1 MRSTSFDGSDRVK
14 VCNFV
19 LIRPLTPWVVYE
31 NPDLQEDQRTSTSC
45 RTKWRSGTPERVTT
59 AVVGRG
65 TSFDRVGRGG
75 PIRLDTVVS
84 IHLILVVCGYSVRS
98 ISPMSAGNWL
108 VRTKTVPTHR
118 FYSLWPPNVVT
129 QCYQPRRLPNIVIH
143 WSHPVLSLT
152 VAI

>member
-1 MRSTSFDGSDRVK
+1 M
-14 VCNFV
+14 
-19 LIRPLTPWVVYE
+19 VYE
-31 NPDLQEDQRTSTSC
+31 NPDFQEDQRTSTSAG
-45 RTKWRSGTPERVTT
+45 RSGAPAPPERVTT

-75 PIRLDTVVS
+75 PIRSDTVVS
-84 IHLILVVCGYSVRS
+84 IHLILLVCGYSVRS

-108 VRTKTVPTHR
+108 VRTKIVPAHR

-129 QCYQPRRLPNIVIH
+129 QCYQPRRLSNIVIH